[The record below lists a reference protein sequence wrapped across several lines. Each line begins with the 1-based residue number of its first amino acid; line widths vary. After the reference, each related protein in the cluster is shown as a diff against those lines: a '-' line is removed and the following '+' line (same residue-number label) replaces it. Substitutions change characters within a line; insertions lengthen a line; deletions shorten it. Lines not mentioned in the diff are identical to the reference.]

1 MKKQSKLFII
11 FFLIISLLSCKKDE
25 PKSNIAKILTFKIGT
40 VDGVVDDTRKEVNL
54 TLPVFSETSNL
65 VATFTLSTGAIA
77 KVNSTIQNSGITPN
91 NFNNSLTYSILAED
105 GTTTVNYTVNVVVTK
120 STEANLVSFAFKANN
135 NKLLSM
141 DVSACMK
148 GTDLTLREERIV
160 SKFPTAVPLIPTF
173 EISKKAKLFLNDVEI
188 TSDKTSANLSKN
200 INTLKVVSESGNTQT
215 YTLNLTQQITNIE
228 TFLASCP
235 TEDVAMQ
242 KILTDF
248 EIRVEGLKVTSFD
261 CNNLQGKTLQIL
273 QALRVL
279 YYLDFQDTPIT
290 LPWTKLT
297 FYNWMK
303 DKVQGFN
310 VVDNLGGAT
319 ASCCATL
326 DGKRF
331 ITINSGKNDP
341 SNVIKYSYKEWQG
354 MLGFIW
360 LLGHERRH
368 ADPSS
373 YPHNGNCGQTITG
386 DADYNINDLGSY
398 GVSYWLNDAF
408 LTGKYDIGMNCASA
422 KLRLDVESSYG
433 DMGWINRFFC
443 KNSPLSKVNV
453 SYKACKCN

>member
-1 MKKQSKLFII
+1 MKKQPKLFII
-11 FFLIISLLSCKKDE
+11 FLIFSILSCKKDE

-40 VDGVVDDTRKEVNL
+40 IDGVIDDTKKEVNL
-54 TLPVFSETSNL
+54 TFPVFSETSNL

-91 NFNNSLTYSILAED
+91 NFSNSLTYNVLAED
-105 GTTTVNYTVNVVVTK
+105 GSTLVNYTVNVIVTK

-135 NKLLSM
+135 NKLLPS
-141 DVSACMK
+141 DVSACTK

-160 SKFPTAVPLIPTF
+160 SQFPSAVALIPTF

-200 INTLKVVSESGNTQT
+200 INTLKVVSESGNAQT
-215 YTLNLTQQITNIE
+215 FTLNLTQQITNIE
-228 TFLASCP
+228 TFLATCP
-235 TEDVAMQ
+235 TNDIAMQ

-261 CNNLQGKTLQIL
+261 CNNFQGKTLQTL

-279 YYLDFQDTPIT
+279 YYLDFQDTPVV

-310 VVDNLGGAT
+310 IVDDAGGAT
-319 ASCCATL
+319 GYCCSSFN
-326 DGKRF
+326 GKTF
-331 ITINSGKNDP
+331 IVINSGKNDP
-341 SNVIKYSYKEWQG
+341 SNVVKYSYKEWQG

-360 LLGHERRH
+360 FLGHERRH
-368 ADPSS
+368 ADPGS

-398 GVSYWLNDAF
+398 GVSVWLNDAF

-422 KLRLDVESSYG
+422 KLRLDIERSYG

-443 KNSPLSKVNV
+443 KNSPVSKINV